1 MLMRDR
7 TEMLKTTAEPA
18 VTRRR
23 SEGVTLAVAVAVAV
37 GLGVAAGI
45 WINARLATTTSAGA
59 PRPARVLPDA
69 RASVPP
75 APAAQPSPCDGCETS
90 SVDEAT
96 PARGPADKAGEAEP
110 GAASVAPTSVARA
123 AAPDTPAEPSQA
135 DEAATGSAKARD
147 ATDSET
153 VAAASPD
160 PERPVAWQVGP
171 LPKLGGRAV
180 PRVNVERGAVQSG
193 ERAAGRGAQ
202 SQSVPCAL
210 YTSANSLSVRLG
222 GAAPLI
228 LGGPGVGVRI
238 NVSTPDWSA
247 LAVIYEGP
255 AGQNGWLR
263 YSVRSVSR
271 RPGLYTVRVSSPC
284 GSQTIHVTVK

>member
-1 MLMRDR
+1 MRDR
-7 TEMLKTTAEPA
+7 AETFKTTPGPA
-18 VTRRR
+18 VARRR

-37 GLGVAAGI
+37 GLGVAVGI
-45 WINARLATTTSAGA
+45 WINARLTPA
-59 PRPARVLPDA
+59 PTGGPSRAARLLPDA
-69 RASVPP
+69 HAPEP
-75 APAAQPSPCDGCETS
+75 LAPAAQPSPCDGCETS

-96 PARGPADKAGEAEP
+96 PARGPADKADEAEP

-123 AAPDTPAEPSQA
+123 VAPDAPAEPRRA
-135 DEAATGSAKARD
+135 DEVATGNAKARN
-147 ATDSET
+147 ATDSAA
-153 VAAASPD
+153 VAAVSPD
-160 PERPVAWQVGP
+160 HERPVAWQVGP
-171 LPKLGGRAV
+171 LSKAGVRAV
-180 PRVNVERGAVQSG
+180 RRANVERGAAQSG

-202 SQSVPCAL
+202 AQSVPCTL
-210 YTSANSLSVRLG
+210 YTSANSLSLRVG

-228 LGGPGVGVRI
+228 LGGPGMGVRI

-263 YSVRSVSR
+263 YSVRSVSH

-284 GSQTIHVTVK
+284 GSQTISVTVK